1 MSLIGNNN
9 EEKIW
14 NYLKEKIG
22 NDFGVAGVMGNLKA
36 ESNFNPKNLQNS
48 YEKKLNVTDESYTT
62 AVDNGS
68 YTNFVNDSAGYG
80 LAQWTFWSRK
90 QKLLNFAKE
99 QGKSIGD
106 LEMQL
111 DFLYY
116 EISKQY
122 APILAALKAATSV
135 REASNVMLLQYERPA
150 DQSEA
155 VQNKRAS
162 YSETYYH
169 TYVNMKKEEPQMA
182 TKVFKVAID
191 AGHGSDTAGKRTPD
205 GYREHWIDVRCAVF
219 AEEAFNRCGIEV
231 FRCAWN
237 DTNYNDDADISL
249 GTRQSLIKNAK
260 CDAAVSIHANAYGD
274 GKTFNTAEGVETFYH
289 SSAGNA
295 LDSARLA
302 KAIHSYLIQ
311 GTSQRNR
318 GVKTNNFAMCNAK
331 NMGVPAAALI
341 EMAFMTNA
349 REAELMKQD
358 SFLIEVAEELV
369 HGVCDYL
376 GVTYIP
382 RGQVAVKPVIPT
394 PTPVEPAPAPSIIF
408 PYKARVTCNV
418 LNVRRGPGTNNTVI
432 RTVRK
437 NEVYTIME
445 EQNGW
450 GLLKSYVSK
459 RNGWICLDYVS
470 KL

>member
-14 NYLKEKIG
+14 NYLREKIG

-48 YEKKLNVTDESYTT
+48 YEKKLNVTDESYTA

-150 DQSEA
+150 DQSVS
-155 VQNKRAS
+155 VQDKRAS
-162 YSETYYH
+162 YSQTYYDAYH
-169 TYVNMKKEEPQMA
+169 NMKKEEPQMA
-182 TKVFKVAID
+182 AKVFKVAID

-205 GYREHWIDVRCAVF
+205 GYREHWIDVRCAIF

-237 DTNYNDDADISL
+237 DANYNDEIGRAH
-249 GTRQSLIKNAK
+249 
-260 CDAAVSIHANAYGD
+260 V
-274 GKTFNTAEGVETFYH
+274 
-289 SSAGNA
+289 
-295 LDSARLA
+295 
-302 KAIHSYLIQ
+302 
-311 GTSQRNR
+311 
-318 GVKTNNFAMCNAK
+318 
-331 NMGVPAAALI
+331 
-341 EMAFMTNA
+341 
-349 REAELMKQD
+349 
-358 SFLIEVAEELV
+358 
-369 HGVCDYL
+369 
-376 GVTYIP
+376 
-382 RGQVAVKPVIPT
+382 
-394 PTPVEPAPAPSIIF
+394 
-408 PYKARVTCNV
+408 
-418 LNVRRGPGTNNTVI
+418 
-432 RTVRK
+432 
-437 NEVYTIME
+437 
-445 EQNGW
+445 
-450 GLLKSYVSK
+450 
-459 RNGWICLDYVS
+459 
-470 KL
+470 